1 MTSLT
6 MAISRQLPTLFLI
19 GILANYAINAVL
31 VLGFLAPILLPT
43 FGVGAYW
50 IAGAGAFTFQFFRAI
65 IVGQGLLHP
74 NDDGTVPGLVQFVAL
89 ASTIIATVELYFAL
103 GHAELGA
110 NGFWAVFVFSL
121 TLIWGGFT
129 AEIMFISS
137 AHKSISSGESVS
149 HDDDDDKIDNVSE
162 RPVKGS
168 ERQNGRPPYPSPFP
182 LGLDDP
188 ENPSGKN

>member
-6 MAISRQLPTLFLI
+6 RKISTQLPTLFLI
-19 GILANYAINAVL
+19 GILSNYAINAVL
-31 VLGFLAPILLPT
+31 VLGFLSPILLPT

-74 NDDGTVPGLVQFVAL
+74 NEDGSVPALVQFVAL
-89 ASTIIATVELYFAL
+89 ASTIIATIELYFAL
-103 GHAELGA
+103 GHAELVA
-110 NGFWAVFVFSL
+110 SGFWAVFVFSL

-137 AHKSISSGESVS
+137 AHKSISNGESDS
-149 HDDDDDKIDNVSE
+149 NDDDDDETNNAPGN
-162 RPVKGS
+162 RGNGPR
-168 ERQNGRPPYPSPFP
+168 RQNGRPPYPSPFP